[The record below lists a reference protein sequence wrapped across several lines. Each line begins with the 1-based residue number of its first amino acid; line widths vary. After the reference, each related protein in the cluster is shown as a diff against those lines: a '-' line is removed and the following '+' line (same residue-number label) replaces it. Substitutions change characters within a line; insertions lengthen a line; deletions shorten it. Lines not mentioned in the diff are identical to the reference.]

1 MNYEQQDE
9 HKTANSMLKWHF
21 GPELCALFEDDTV
34 IEIILNSDG
43 KLWVERLGQRMEE
56 IGTMGA
62 SQAESL
68 MGILASL
75 KKEVITEKN
84 PRLSCEL
91 PDEFAGA
98 RFQGHIPPVV
108 KNPAFTIRK
117 KAIAV
122 FTLEQYT
129 QEGIMTQ
136 VQREIIETAVR
147 DRKNILIAGSTGSG
161 KTTLTNAVIRYVS
174 DVCPDDRIVI
184 IEDTRELQ
192 CSARNAE
199 KMLVTPEITMSWLIK
214 DSLRM
219 CPSRLLVGE
228 VRDGAALDLLMGW
241 NTGHPGISTLHSN
254 SAEDALDRMQL
265 LVAMASAGPM
275 QSLIAK
281 AVNLIV
287 FIEKCSGSRRIKEIV
302 RVTGF
307 DGQRYLTQPVGDS
320 NE

>member
-1 MNYEQQDE
+1 MTVSAHRISD
-9 HKTANSMLKWHF
+9 KLKREF
-21 GPELCALFEDDTV
+21 GPVLCAIFNDQAV
-34 IEIILNSDG
+34 IEIMLNSDG
-43 KLWVERLGQRMEE
+43 KLWVERLGSVMEE
-56 IGTMGA
+56 IGTMSA
-62 SQAESL
+62 SQAECL
-68 MGILASL
+68 MGTLASL
-75 KKEVITEKN
+75 KREVLTEKN

-91 PDEFAGA
+91 PDEFGGA

-129 QEGIMTQ
+129 QQGIMTQ
-136 VQREIIETAVR
+136 VQREVIETAVR

-192 CSARNAE
+192 CMARNAE
-199 KMLVTPEITMSWLIK
+199 KMLVTSDITMSWLIK

-241 NTGHPGISTLHSN
+241 NTGHPGISTLHAN
-254 SAEDALDRMQL
+254 NAEDALDRMQL
-265 LVAMASAGPM
+265 LVAMVSAGPM
-275 QSLIAK
+275 QSMIAK
-281 AVNLIV
+281 AVNIIV
-287 FIEKCSGSRRIKEIV
+287 YIEKCSGSRKVKEIV
-302 RVTGF
+302 RVLGY
-307 DGQRYLTQPVGDS
+307 DGSRYLTQQVG
-320 NE
+320 